1 MGGSVGGGLLGSDIK
16 SLEDKV
22 KQRLAEAKGEVSRH
36 VFISFDHEDLNDV
49 NLLRGQAKNDKVDL
63 QFDDHSVKEPYDSN
77 NADYIKRNIREKIDR
92 CSVTVVYLSDK
103 SATSKWVN
111 WEIEESLKRG
121 KGVIGVYKGE
131 TPPTKTPPAFQQNGC
146 KSVKWEHEAIMKAIK
161 DVNAKR

>member
-49 NLLRGQAKNDKVDL
+49 NLLRGQAKNDNVDL